1 MNRAG
6 GLYVIGHVKVA
17 NLDDAALDPCIQ
29 EYPRWL
35 SIIDE
40 LKLKAFVELT
50 MARSV
55 REGMHHLIRVSGL
68 GGMKPNT
75 ICLGF
80 CDEVQPQDTY
90 LAHRQPRKPRRF
102 IPRDLDD
109 SDGQSEISEFPS
121 VRGSTDDKLVNSDEY
136 IAMLQDIVKMKKN
149 VCLFRFFQKLDKKQ
163 IMRDK
168 RPHYIDVWP
177 VNFFRPESS
186 QYFDSTCLFLLQ
198 LACILHMTRDWCKRT
213 RLRIFV
219 CVEEQAEDT
228 QRKRKKLQD
237 LLEQLRI
244 IGEIVPVPW
253 QHVTSVLNDTDYVH
267 HDQSADVYL
276 PDDYITRVNQLVLQ
290 HSGEAAVL
298 FLYLPKVPMERQE
311 KYNYLRQLDRM
322 TSNLPPTVLVH
333 GIRPVTSTTL

>member
-1 MNRAG
+1 M
-6 GLYVIGHVKVA
+6 KVA
-17 NLDDAALDPCIQ
+17 SLDESALDPCIE

-55 REGMHHLIRVSGL
+55 REGMAHLIRVSGL

-80 CDEVQPQDTY
+80 FDETQPQDTY
-90 LAHRQPRKPRRF
+90 MDNRPRKRRHF
-102 IPRDLDD
+102 IPNLDD
-109 SDGQSEISEFPS
+109 SDAESEISGFPS

-149 VCLFRFFQKLDKKQ
+149 VCLFRYFQKLDKKLL
-163 IMRDK
+163 MRDR

-198 LACILHMTRDWCKRT
+198 LACILHMTRDWRKRT

-219 CVEEQAEDT
+219 CVEEHAEDT

-244 IGEIVPVPW
+244 IGDIVPVPW
-253 QHVTSVLNDTDYVH
+253 QHVTSVLQESDYVH
-267 HDQSADVYL
+267 YDQSADVLL
-276 PDDYITRVNQLVLQ
+276 PDDYVTRVNQLVRQ
-290 HSGEAAVL
+290 HSEQAAVL
-298 FLYLPKVPMERQE
+298 FLYLPKVPMERQGQ
-311 KYNYLRQLDRM
+311 YNYLKQLDRM
-322 TSNLPPTVLVH
+322 TTHLPPTVLVH